1 MSSDIR
7 VDEDL
12 IENPTTRVPV
22 CLCLDTSSSMSGGPI
37 NELNEGVH
45 IFLNSIKNDEIARYS
60 AEIAIVTFDST
71 AQKIQDF
78 TTVDNI
84 TPPRLVAD
92 GCTSMNQ
99 GVELALDL
107 LEKRKEEYKKAGVDY
122 YQPWLVIMTDG
133 APTESIDSAVNRTL
147 QLEQN
152 KQLTMFL
159 IGIGDYAD
167 MNELGRFSK
176 KRRPLKLKG
185 LNFQQFFEWL
195 SKSVSVVSQSMPG
208 EKVSLP
214 KDDIDDIF
222 ELDV

>member
-22 CLCLDTSSSMSGGPI
+22 CLCLDTSSSMSGMPI
-37 NELNEGVH
+37 AELNEGVH

-60 AEIAIVTFDST
+60 AEIAIVTFDDS
-71 AQKIQDF
+71 AKEIQDF

-84 TPPRLVAD
+84 TPPRLVAN
-92 GCTSMNQ
+92 GFTNMNQ
-99 GVELALDL
+99 GVELALNL

-133 APTESIDSAVNRTL
+133 EPTEPIDSAVNRTL

-152 KQLTMFL
+152 KHLTMFL
-159 IGIGDYAD
+159 IGIGNSAD
-167 MNELGRFSK
+167 MNELGRFSN
-176 KRRPLKLKG
+176 KRPPLKLKG

-195 SKSVSVVSQSMPG
+195 SKSVSEVSNSMPG
-208 EKVSLP
+208 EKISLP
-214 KDDIDDIF
+214 KDNIDDIF